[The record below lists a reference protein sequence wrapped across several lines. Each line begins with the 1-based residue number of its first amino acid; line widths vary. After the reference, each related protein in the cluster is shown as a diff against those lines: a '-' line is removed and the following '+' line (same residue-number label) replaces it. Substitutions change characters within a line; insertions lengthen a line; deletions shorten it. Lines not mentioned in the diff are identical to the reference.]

1 MAKKE
6 HYKRMKD
13 PEYHKNGG
21 CVCRHV
27 SHFDDKDPC
36 SHRGQGYLTSVE
48 SRKSLYNSYDPKAA
62 KDLPTRKLKS
72 WRSKKGKLKH
82 FRYQVK
88 NPLKDPTCWY
98 IGRGTN
104 FTRNMKVPYLHNYHH
119 IIPNGELNNRLIIKT
134 KGYEDASILIQLM
147 AVQYNIN
154 NGVNVVLLPKEQKI
168 ARIIQLPTHC
178 PNRSRRHL
186 KYSKHVGKQL
196 EDMAKDIIDEFEKM
210 DCEEKKLAIE
220 NLRDS
225 LERLS
230 KRLLP
235 EIVKLGKSVS
245 RAGRIKGV
253 SIEQIGKL
261 AK

>member
-88 NPLKDPTCWY
+88 NPLKDPTCWH
-98 IGRGTN
+98 IGGIRN
-104 FTRNMKVPYLHNYHH
+104 FKRNMKVPYLHNYHH
-119 IIPNGELNNRLIIKT
+119 IITNGELNDKLNIET
-134 KGYEDASILIQLM
+134 KDDEYENILIHLM

-154 NGVNVVLLPKEQKI
+154 KGVNVVILPKEQKI
-168 ARIIQLPTHC
+168 GRIIQLPTHC
-178 PNRSRRHL
+178 PNRARSHP
-186 KYSKHVGKQL
+186 KYSTYVGEQL
-196 EDMAKDIIDEFEKM
+196 ESMAEDITGEFEKM
-210 DCEEKKLAIE
+210 NCEEKLLAIE
-220 NLRDS
+220 KLRDS

-230 KRLLP
+230 ERLLS